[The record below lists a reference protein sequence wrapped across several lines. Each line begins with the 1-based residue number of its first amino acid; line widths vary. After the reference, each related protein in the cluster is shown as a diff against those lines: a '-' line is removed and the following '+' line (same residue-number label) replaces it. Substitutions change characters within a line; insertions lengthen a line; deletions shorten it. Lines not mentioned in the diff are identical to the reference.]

1 MLSRFNTSI
10 PSFLSVPVLRFLDLA
25 LLLHLNA
32 LVQGEVHKL
41 IESLGQDL
49 AYHNDPLKSCIV
61 IVVQPDLYPGFAG
74 VVLEDQV
81 LQLGLPTRGRSIFLP
96 LLR

>member
-1 MLSRFNTSI
+1 MLSLFNTSI
-10 PSFLSVPVLRFLDLA
+10 PSFLSVPVLRFLVLA
-25 LLLHLNA
+25 LPLHLNA
-32 LVQGEVHKL
+32 LVQGEVHEL

-49 AYHNDPLKSCIV
+49 AYHNDSLKSCIV
-61 IVVQPDLYPGFAG
+61 IVVQPDLYSGFAG